1 MKKLFENWQK
11 FLTEENKTFPYQIYC
26 DMDGVLVDF
35 ITGAVNQI
43 NADLKDEAV
52 AGKSIDKL
60 RRKLSELGRDQVT
73 LQDLSKM
80 DKKNRLQ
87 PARKYMYKRLQDN
100 EEFWATLPLTDDGL
114 ELWAYISE
122 FGPYILTAPMQGEG
136 SKRGK
141 DIWIEDHLSP
151 KPLKVFKS
159 HEKYSLAFDESG
171 QPNVLIDDFEINTT
185 PWEQAGGIAIL
196 HTSTNSTIQQLEE
209 LMKK

>member
-87 PARKYMYKRLQDN
+87 PARKYMYK
-100 EEFWATLPLTDDGL
+100 
-114 ELWAYISE
+114 
-122 FGPYILTAPMQGEG
+122 
-136 SKRGK
+136 
-141 DIWIEDHLSP
+141 LS
-151 KPLKVFKS
+151 
-159 HEKYSLAFDESG
+159 
-171 QPNVLIDDFEINTT
+171 LIHI
-185 PWEQAGGIAIL
+185 
-196 HTSTNSTIQQLEE
+196 
-209 LMKK
+209 